1 MKKHTNLFKEL
12 SVLVPNGNQQWVIWC
27 SFSLLQLNMAKDS
40 ETVLEGFQEGP
51 LKFPPTYKFDVGT
64 NTYDT
69 RLVMPWVLLWI
80 LGHWV
85 DITEPGSVILIL
97 PSLKVPSLSFW
108 SSSSGKKRK
117 PAWTDRI
124 LWRLRA
130 TAPADTALSTGKRD
144 SISGLT
150 SGTKVTQHYYQS
162 HMEYTVSDHK
172 PVSSIFTLQVRRIR
186 VYCKDNVGLVSLK
199 IFDSGENAVLRF
211 VIYAKTILFLTP

>member
-1 MKKHTNLFKEL
+1 
-12 SVLVPNGNQQWVIWC
+12 
-27 SFSLLQLNMAKDS
+27 MAKDS

-69 RLVMPWVLLWI
+69 RLVVPRVLFWI
-80 LGHWV
+80 PGHWP
-85 DITEPGSVILIL
+85 DITELGSGILKLFVLKGFRQPGGQWKRCFKRNNKLKPL
-97 PSLKVPSLSFW
+97 SLLLDL
-108 SSSSGKKRK
+108 SSSGKKRK

-130 TAPADTALSTGKRD
+130 TAPAGLAGKRG

-150 SGTKVTQHYYQS
+150 SGTKVTQHYYRS

-172 PVSSIFTLQVRRIR
+172 PVSSIFTLQVRLIR
-186 VYCKDNVGLVSLK
+186 VHSFSWPSFCQFGA
-199 IFDSGENAVLRF
+199 I
-211 VIYAKTILFLTP
+211 